1 MTQAIEPLAP
11 SPAPTVRAES
21 RKPKVAGYDGPI
33 AIVDMPCPFLGAVG
47 IPAFWRQFH
56 DGVNAV
62 QEGEPGSGGGRVGRS
77 HFGHRAEVVL
87 HDLESPIGALWGD
100 GAMTAVSAGRMRK

>member
-1 MTQAIEPLAP
+1 MTQSIEPLAP
-11 SPAPTVRAES
+11 SPAPTVRAED
-21 RKPKVAGYDGPI
+21 RKPEVAGYDGPI
-33 AIVDMPCPFLGAVG
+33 AIVDMPCPFPVAVG
-47 IPAFWRQFH
+47 IPAFWRLLH

-77 HFGHRAEVVL
+77 HFGHRAEVVF

-100 GAMTAVSAGRMRK
+100 GAMTAVPADRMRK